1 MAMLRGDWEVS
12 GNVGLFQLGRS
23 SDKAHMSLELIT
35 TFYITFG
42 APGCNIEILALKN
55 LVKK

>member
-1 MAMLRGDWEVS
+1 MQRGDWEVS

-23 SDKAHMSLELIT
+23 SDRAHMSLELIT
-35 TFYITFG
+35 TFYITIG
-42 APGCNIEILALKN
+42 APGCDIEILALKN